1 MIAASKKGTCRWPFF
16 FLPFLSTQL
25 LKKGICIHPKRL
37 YQMPDELM
45 VKMDIRDSEFEGKSI
60 S

>member
-1 MIAASKKGTCRWPFF
+1 MAVL

-37 YQMPDELM
+37 FQMPGKLM
-45 VKMDIRDSEFEGKSI
+45 VKMDIRDIVFEGKSI

>member
-1 MIAASKKGTCRWPFF
+1 MIAASKKGTSRWSFF
-16 FLPFLSTQL
+16 FLPFLNTQL
-25 LKKGICIHPKRL
+25 LKKGICIHPERL

-45 VKMDIRDSEFEGKSI
+45 VKMDIREIVFEGKSI